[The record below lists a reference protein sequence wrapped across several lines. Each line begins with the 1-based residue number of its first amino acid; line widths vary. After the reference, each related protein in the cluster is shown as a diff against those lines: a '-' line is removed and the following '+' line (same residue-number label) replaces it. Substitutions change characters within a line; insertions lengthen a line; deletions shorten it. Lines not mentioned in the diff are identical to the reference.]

1 MPAENNTELKTIND
15 WVMRT
20 RAASQ
25 TPARLLLMLHG
36 LSGDEDSMWVFT
48 HNFPKNYWMLAPRA
62 IHPAP
67 QSGFT
72 WRPLQPGSFGRPSL
86 EELRPAAEAL
96 IALVDTFARETGVD
110 ATTFDA
116 IGFSQGAALTNVLS
130 FLFPHRIGKTGILAG
145 FIPSGMESLL
155 EAKPLTGK
163 SVFVAHGTLDE
174 TVPIDRARASIQF
187 LRDAGAQVTVSES
200 AVGHKL
206 SLEGLRGL
214 ETFLQA

>member
-1 MPAENNTELKTIND
+1 MLAENNTELKTIND

-20 RAASQ
+20 RAATQ

-48 HNFPKNYWMLAPRA
+48 NNFPKTYSTLAPRA

-67 QSGFT
+67 QMGFT
-72 WRPLQPGSFGRPSL
+72 WRPLQPGTFGRPSL

-96 IALVDTFARETGVD
+96 INLVDVFARETGLD

-130 FLFPHRIGKTGILAG
+130 FLFPHRIGKAAILAG
-145 FIPSGMESLL
+145 FIPSGMESLG
-155 EAKPLTGK
+155 EGNPLTGK

-187 LRDAGAQVTVSES
+187 LKDAGAQVTVSES

-206 SLEGLRGL
+206 SVDGLRAL
-214 ETFLQA
+214 ETFLRA